1 MSGLYRWRGFGDELF
16 GENWRPNGSAF
27 NDLFQGDLQGWNLGL
42 QLSTPIGNR
51 IGHVA
56 VRHAELQL
64 VRDRAVLREQER
76 RISMELSDAIAELD
90 RAYHQSR
97 VNYNRSVA
105 AWERYQAE
113 QFRLDK
119 GVGVPQFVYE
129 ALSRVADADSEYYRS
144 LVDYSLSTAWIH
156 YSKGT
161 LLDYVGVSLS
171 EGPWTAEAY
180 RSAAKESRRFAPR
193 LLDYCVTTPCPVSRG
208 PYQQQVLPRGEMELL
223 PRPAT
228 GEPTVAP
235 EPSPDDDLLPR
246 PLGPLDFSEPPTPDD
261 SLPDPTAS

>member
-1 MSGLYRWRGFGDELF
+1 
-16 GENWRPNGSAF
+16 
-27 NDLFQGDLQGWNLGL
+27 
-42 QLSTPIGNR
+42 
-51 IGHVA
+51 
-56 VRHAELQL
+56 
-64 VRDRAVLREQER
+64 
-76 RISMELSDAIAELD
+76 MELSDAIAELD

-105 AWERYQAE
+105 AWERYRAE

-144 LVDYSLSTAWIH
+144 LVDYNLSAAWIH

-193 LLDYCVTTPCPVSRG
+193 LLDYCVTEPVRSAAVPTSNTSCRAA
-208 PYQQQVLPRGEMELL
+208 LMEVLL
-223 PRPAT
+223 PPAT
-228 GEPTVAP
+228 TEPTVAP
-235 EPSPDDDLLPR
+235 EPCRTTTSCPGHSGPSTFLGTADARRFRARPQAFLSLLLHPVTIGGWER
-246 PLGPLDFSEPPTPDD
+246 QKGVPSTE
-261 SLPDPTAS
+261 SV